1 MLNRGARLLVVALAC
16 VLVTS
21 LPASAGAKV
30 LELTVQGAI
39 ALALE
44 NNLSFQ
50 IATLD
55 WQQAKAKLERAQ
67 IVGDE
72 EMLAEAEKEW
82 EKAQEVYA
90 ERRRELKD
98 LVRTGYQQLL
108 KSEAMVDNTRSA
120 KERAESQLGI
130 DENKYKAGLLSTL
143 DIERA
148 QNSLYDAEHRYEQAL
163 VDLET
168 QRMQFNSMLGLPREQ
183 EVVLTERLLLDF
195 VPFTYSL
202 ETCYELALQLDADV
216 LAARERL
223 QKAREAV
230 QIAQSPFTPRVELE
244 QALVEEEKA
253 EIGLQQAEEALYFRI
268 RGDYYALLDQVH
280 KLEMTERSIKLE
292 RQALLAEESKYAAGV
307 LSNAQIVAQQEKL
320 AGLEEQYS
328 AELSAY
334 AQARIK
340 LLQTIGKYEESGE
353 DHEDE
358 ILQDTDCSTPNNCLL
373 RIFPVGQGCG
383 AQKDYAG
390 RSIGSGL

>member
-1 MLNRGARLLVVALAC
+1 M
-16 VLVTS
+16 
-21 LPASAGAKV
+21 
-30 LELTVQGAI
+30 
-39 ALALE
+39 
-44 NNLSFQ
+44 
-50 IATLD
+50 
-55 WQQAKAKLERAQ
+55 
-67 IVGDE
+67 GDE

-108 KSEAMVDNTRSA
+108 KSEAMVDNARSA

-353 DHEDE
+353 DHED
-358 ILQDTDCSTPNNCLL
+358 
-373 RIFPVGQGCG
+373 
-383 AQKDYAG
+383 
-390 RSIGSGL
+390 

>member
-108 KSEAMVDNTRSA
+108 KSEAMVDNARSA

-130 DENKYKAGLLSTL
+130 DENKYKAGPLSTL

-268 RGDYYALLDQVH
+268 RGD
-280 KLEMTERSIKLE
+280 
-292 RQALLAEESKYAAGV
+292 
-307 LSNAQIVAQQEKL
+307 
-320 AGLEEQYS
+320 
-328 AELSAY
+328 
-334 AQARIK
+334 
-340 LLQTIGKYEESGE
+340 
-353 DHEDE
+353 
-358 ILQDTDCSTPNNCLL
+358 
-373 RIFPVGQGCG
+373 
-383 AQKDYAG
+383 
-390 RSIGSGL
+390 

>member
-90 ERRRELKD
+90 ERGRELKD

-108 KSEAMVDNTRSA
+108 KSEAMVDNARSA

-353 DHEDE
+353 DHED
-358 ILQDTDCSTPNNCLL
+358 
-373 RIFPVGQGCG
+373 
-383 AQKDYAG
+383 
-390 RSIGSGL
+390 

>member
-30 LELTVQGAI
+30 LELTVKGAI

-108 KSEAMVDNTRSA
+108 KSEAMVDNARSA

-130 DENKYKAGLLSTL
+130 DENKYKAGPLSTL

-202 ETCYELALQLDADV
+202 ETCYELALRLDADV

-353 DHEDE
+353 DHED
-358 ILQDTDCSTPNNCLL
+358 
-373 RIFPVGQGCG
+373 
-383 AQKDYAG
+383 
-390 RSIGSGL
+390 

>member
-108 KSEAMVDNTRSA
+108 KSEAMVDNARSA

-340 LLQTIGKYEESGE
+340 LLQTIGKYEELGE
-353 DHEDE
+353 DHED
-358 ILQDTDCSTPNNCLL
+358 
-373 RIFPVGQGCG
+373 
-383 AQKDYAG
+383 
-390 RSIGSGL
+390 

>member
-108 KSEAMVDNTRSA
+108 KSEAMVDNALSEGKGR
-120 KERAESQLGI
+120 KP
-130 DENKYKAGLLSTL
+130 AGY
-143 DIERA
+143 R
-148 QNSLYDAEHRYEQAL
+148 
-163 VDLET
+163 
-168 QRMQFNSMLGLPREQ
+168 
-183 EVVLTERLLLDF
+183 
-195 VPFTYSL
+195 
-202 ETCYELALQLDADV
+202 
-216 LAARERL
+216 
-223 QKAREAV
+223 
-230 QIAQSPFTPRVELE
+230 
-244 QALVEEEKA
+244 
-253 EIGLQQAEEALYFRI
+253 
-268 RGDYYALLDQVH
+268 
-280 KLEMTERSIKLE
+280 
-292 RQALLAEESKYAAGV
+292 
-307 LSNAQIVAQQEKL
+307 
-320 AGLEEQYS
+320 
-328 AELSAY
+328 
-334 AQARIK
+334 
-340 LLQTIGKYEESGE
+340 
-353 DHEDE
+353 
-358 ILQDTDCSTPNNCLL
+358 
-373 RIFPVGQGCG
+373 
-383 AQKDYAG
+383 
-390 RSIGSGL
+390 

>member
-55 WQQAKAKLERAQ
+55 WQQAKVKLERAQ

-108 KSEAMVDNTRSA
+108 KSEAMVDNARSA

-353 DHEDE
+353 DHED
-358 ILQDTDCSTPNNCLL
+358 
-373 RIFPVGQGCG
+373 
-383 AQKDYAG
+383 
-390 RSIGSGL
+390 

>member
-30 LELTVQGAI
+30 LELAVQGAI

-108 KSEAMVDNTRSA
+108 KSEAMVDNARSA

-216 LAARERL
+216 LAAKERL

-353 DHEDE
+353 DHED
-358 ILQDTDCSTPNNCLL
+358 
-373 RIFPVGQGCG
+373 
-383 AQKDYAG
+383 
-390 RSIGSGL
+390 

>member
-108 KSEAMVDNTRSA
+108 KSEAMVDNARSA

-340 LLQTIGKYEESGE
+340 MLQTIGKYEESGE
-353 DHEDE
+353 DHED
-358 ILQDTDCSTPNNCLL
+358 
-373 RIFPVGQGCG
+373 
-383 AQKDYAG
+383 
-390 RSIGSGL
+390 

>member
-108 KSEAMVDNTRSA
+108 KSEAMVDNARSA

-202 ETCYELALQLDADV
+202 ETCYELALQLDTDV

-353 DHEDE
+353 DHED
-358 ILQDTDCSTPNNCLL
+358 
-373 RIFPVGQGCG
+373 
-383 AQKDYAG
+383 
-390 RSIGSGL
+390 